1 MLGGTGQRGLS
12 QGARDG
18 GAAAATAAAMAGG
31 SFQVYKV
38 RLINVVNENETK
50 WTHFRLITHPAQVQ
64 RSGVQESMRARSK
77 PVGLLVLIN
86 TSEDVR

>member
-12 QGARDG
+12 QGACG
-18 GAAAATAAAMAGG
+18 SGAAAVAGG

-38 RLINVVNENETK
+38 RLISVVNENETK

-77 PVGLLVLIN
+77 PVGLSVLIN